1 MKQENFENKTAKDE
15 NEDKLDE
22 VEEKTAMLMRTRK
35 KLKDTK
41 PNKNERKEARR
52 DIDKQLDQVGFVSF
66 SLFFYI
72 FNISLQ
78 LAAKRKELL
87 EAMRKLR
94 AQSQGIMD
102 KQVQDISLMTEQVK
116 EKVSFFLF

>member
-1 MKQENFENKTAKDE
+1 VKQENFESKTAKDE
-15 NEDKLDE
+15 TEDKLDE

-102 KQVQDISLMTEQVK
+102 KQVQDIGLMTEQVK
-116 EKVSFFLF
+116 EKV

>member
-1 MKQENFENKTAKDE
+1 MKQENFESKTAKDE
-15 NEDKLDE
+15 TEDKLDE

>member
-1 MKQENFENKTAKDE
+1 
-15 NEDKLDE
+15 
-22 VEEKTAMLMRTRK
+22 
-35 KLKDTK
+35 
-41 PNKNERKEARR
+41 
-52 DIDKQLDQVGFVSF
+52 
-66 SLFFYI
+66 
-72 FNISLQ
+72 